1 MKILLV
7 ISKFLPEYSGPG
19 LRLFNTYQR
28 LLIKKKIKLQVYC
41 QSEEQLN
48 YKEYTYKGINVKR
61 FSSFR
66 NFYISKIIKQLYFFY
81 LIYKIS
87 IISNKYD
94 VFHVVGNSQLTN
106 AALYVS
112 RLKNKPLFFELVN
125 ASAKP
130 NQRNKILDL
139 FFKINL
145 NHRSVIACLSKQ
157 LAEKCYNW
165 GLKKNVWIK
174 PNPVNQTN
182 YNLKHKDINKNNLL
196 YISQFMLRKNQIF
209 LIEVMKHLPK
219 NFILNLA
226 GPLVKE
232 GKNFKRD
239 NEYFNLIK
247 LKIKKY
253 GLEKNVF
260 LMPYFVETHQLLK
273 KTNIYLM
280 PSFNEGL
287 GTTLLESLCCG
298 IPVICNKNEK
308 VFNEYIIDDFNGK
321 LLELNPKLWAEEIIK
336 IYSSNHFDEVKIS
349 QNIYDKV
356 SSNKID
362 QEILKILNALVNSK
376 SNDIININK
385 ILS

>member
-1 MKILLV
+1 MKILLI

-19 LRLFNTYQR
+19 LRIFNTYQR
-28 LLIKKKIKLQVYC
+28 LSIKKKIKLQVYC

-48 YKEYTYKGINVKR
+48 FNEYSYKGINVKR
-61 FSSFR
+61 FSSFN

-112 RLKNKPLFFELVN
+112 RLKNKPLLFELVN

-139 FFKINL
+139 FYKLNL
-145 NHRSVIACLSKQ
+145 NHRSVIVCLSKQ
-157 LAEKCYNW
+157 LAKKCYDW

-182 YNLKHKDINKNNLL
+182 FNLKDKNINKNNLL

-239 NEYFNLIK
+239 NEYFNSIK
-247 LKIKKY
+247 LKIKEY
-253 GLEKNVF
+253 GLETNVILF
-260 LMPYFVETHQLLK
+260 PYFVETHQLLK

-298 IPVICNKNEK
+298 VPVIANKNEK
-308 VFNEYIIDDFNGK
+308 VFNEYIVNDFNGK
-321 LLELNPKLWAEEIIK
+321 LLELNPKLWADEIIK
-336 IYSSNHFDEVKIS
+336 IHSSNYFDEVKIS
-349 QNIYDKV
+349 ENIYDKV

-362 QEILKILNALVNSK
+362 QEIAKILNALVNSK
-376 SNDIININK
+376 SKDIINVNK